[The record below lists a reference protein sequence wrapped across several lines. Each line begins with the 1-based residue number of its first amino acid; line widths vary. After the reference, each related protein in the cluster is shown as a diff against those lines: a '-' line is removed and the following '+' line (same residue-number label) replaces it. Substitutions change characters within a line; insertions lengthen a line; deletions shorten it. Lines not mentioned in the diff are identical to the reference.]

1 MAKSDKSFGGFWK
14 TFFRNVSDHNLPLLS
29 AAIAYYTTLSLSPL
43 VLLSVVLIGTLY
55 PSAQD
60 RFVADVGA
68 LTGPQGAKV
77 IRTIVDNASTHPD
90 LGKLAGWIAVVVLL
104 FSASAVFGQLQMAL
118 NRVWDMTTASTGGIK
133 TFIRRR
139 VFSAGVLLAVL
150 FLTLVS
156 FVAQA
161 LLNLVAD
168 SEAILLKTT
177 WWAISV
183 LIYAALF
190 STLYR
195 WLPDGRVP
203 WWTAFRGG
211 LITTFLF
218 MIGRALIGLYLAH
231 SHTAGAY
238 GPAGALIV
246 LLLWLYYSTLVFLL
260 SAELLYS
267 IARYRDWSWAEM
279 GHIGTDA
286 RKGKASQTRRDDRS
300 RAAPLH
306 HS

>member
-1 MAKSDKSFGGFWK
+1 MGKRAKSFGSFWK
-14 TFFRNVSDHNLPLLS
+14 SFFANVSNHDLPLLS

-60 RFVADVGA
+60 RFVDDVAA
-68 LTGPQGAKV
+68 LTGPEGAKV
-77 IRTIVDNASTHPD
+77 IRTIIDNATSHPD

-118 NRVWDMTTASTGGIK
+118 NRVWEMTNVSASGIK
-133 TFIRRR
+133 AFVRRR
-139 VFSAGVLLAVL
+139 IFSAGVLLAVL
-150 FLTLVS
+150 FLTIVS

-161 LLNLVAD
+161 LLNLVA
-168 SEAILLKTT
+168 SSQAILLKTT
-177 WWAISV
+177 WWIVSV

-211 LITTFLF
+211 LLTTFLF

-231 SHTAGAY
+231 SNTAGAY

-246 LLLWLYYSTLVFLL
+246 ILLWLYYSTLVFLL

-267 IARYRDWSWAEM
+267 IARHRHWSWAQM
-279 GHIGTDA
+279 GHIGVDA
-286 RKGKASQTRRDDRS
+286 RKGKPS
-300 RAAPLH
+300 
-306 HS
+306 HSHG

>member
-1 MAKSDKSFGGFWK
+1 MAKTDKSLGGFWK
-14 TFFRNVSDHNLPLLS
+14 RLFTGVSNHDLPLLS

-43 VLLSVVLIGTLY
+43 VLLSVLLIGTLY
-55 PSAQD
+55 PSAQEH
-60 RFVADVGA
+60 FVDDVAA
-68 LTGPQGAKV
+68 LTGPDGAKV
-77 IRTIVDNASTHPD
+77 IRTIIENASSHPD

-118 NRVWDMTTASTGGIK
+118 NRVWEMTNVSAGGIK
-133 TFIRRR
+133 AFVRRR

-150 FLTLVS
+150 FITIVS

-161 LLNLVAD
+161 LLNLIGS

-177 WWAISV
+177 WWIVSV

-231 SHTAGAY
+231 STTAGAY

-267 IARYRDWSWAEM
+267 IARWRKWSWAQM
-279 GHIGTDA
+279 GHIGADA
-286 RKGKASQTRRDDRS
+286 RKGKSSQTHAR
-300 RAAPLH
+300 
-306 HS
+306 

>member
-1 MAKSDKSFGGFWK
+1 MATNEKRSAGFWSFWK
-14 TFFRNVSDHNLPLLS
+14 RFFADVSNHDLPMLS

-43 VLLSVVLIGTLY
+43 VLLSVVLIGAMY
-55 PSAQD
+55 PSAQQH
-60 RFVADVGA
+60 FVNDVA
-68 LTGPQGAKV
+68 SLTGAEGAKV
-77 IRTIVDNASTHPD
+77 IRTIIDNASSHPD
-90 LGKLAGWIAVVVLL
+90 LGKLAGWIAVAVLL

-118 NRVWDMTTASTGGIK
+118 NRVWDMTNVSTGGIK
-133 TFIRRR
+133 AFVRRR

-150 FLTLVS
+150 FITIVS

-161 LLNLVAD
+161 LLNLIAD
-168 SEAILLKTT
+168 SEAILLKSA

-211 LITTFLF
+211 LITTLLF

-231 SHTAGAY
+231 SNTAGAF

-260 SAELLYS
+260 SAELIYS
-267 IARYRDWSWAEM
+267 IARHRRWSWAER

-286 RKGKASQTRRDDRS
+286 RRGKASHTH
-300 RAAPLH
+300 A
-306 HS
+306 